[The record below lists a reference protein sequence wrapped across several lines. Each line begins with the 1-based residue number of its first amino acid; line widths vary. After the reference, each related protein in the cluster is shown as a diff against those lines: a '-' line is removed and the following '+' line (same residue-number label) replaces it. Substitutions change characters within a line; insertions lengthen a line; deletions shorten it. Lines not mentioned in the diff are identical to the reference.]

1 MGDGYE
7 EVSGGTHNPD
17 DSGSDSG
24 TTETGGGEVTGGQT
38 EGGGSTEVGDSSGG
52 TTETGSGGTGGG
64 QQTIIDDI
72 DTGAGTYPATEME
85 GDISLTTFYNDDIV
99 DIDLSTGTVHR
110 SYVNHV
116 ICEGD
121 SRINRYGARLYR
133 GGIPF
138 DLEDTQVTGYFIR
151 PDGNTV
157 VIDGGT
163 LEGGNL
169 ALVRLPQACYA
180 YTGNFTLAI
189 KIHKGNFTG
198 TVRIVDGT
206 VVDTTTGSV
215 VDPGRT
221 IPDIDALL
229 AAMAAAEAAGVSYT
243 GANGVQLTG
252 NKFELTDEA
261 LRAIRRITPFN
272 LAPGEHITLATNS
285 PTAGYFFAPYHFG
298 TASVSG
304 IKFGHIVDAT
314 TASIIDLV
322 RNGETDP
329 LEITYADSAWT
340 ITNNHAEVNV
350 RGICIQNNVPITRS

>member
-1 MGDGYE
+1 MADGYE

-17 DSGSDSG
+17 DSGSTSG
-24 TTETGGGEVTGGQT
+24 STETGGGEVTGGQT

-52 TTETGSGGTGGG
+52 EMDTTGQGGQTQTEQHGTPEIVDGDSGSGTM
-64 QQTIIDDI
+64 DS
-72 DTGAGTYPATEME
+72 AGVPSPLY
-85 GDISLTTFYNDDIV
+85 YNDDIV

-110 SYVNHV
+110 SFVNHV

-121 SRINRYGARLYR
+121 ARHNRYGARLYR
-133 GGIPF
+133 NGTEL
-138 DLEDTQVTGYFIR
+138 DLTDAQVTGYFIR
-151 PDGNTV
+151 PDGSTV

-163 LEGGNL
+163 LDGGNL
-169 ALVRLPQACYA
+169 ALVRLPQSCYA

-189 KIHKGNFTG
+189 KIHKNQLTG

-206 VVDTTTGSV
+206 VVDTTTGTV